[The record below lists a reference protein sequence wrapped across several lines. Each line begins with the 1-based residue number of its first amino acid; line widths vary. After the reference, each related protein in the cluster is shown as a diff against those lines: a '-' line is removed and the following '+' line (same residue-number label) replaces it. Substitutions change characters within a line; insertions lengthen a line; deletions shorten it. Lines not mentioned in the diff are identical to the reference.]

1 MPPKT
6 YLSSGINLEA
16 AASVKELFKPHIRST
31 FTPQVMGDIGAFG
44 GLYRLNSYHHPVLV
58 SGTDNVGTKLKLA
71 SWLNQFDTIGH
82 DVVNQN
88 VNDIITTGA
97 RPLFFLDY
105 IAVDSLIPKQLESI
119 VKGIAEACRL
129 AGCALIG
136 GETAQLPNV
145 YVPGAFDL
153 AGFVVGAVEQD
164 SILDGS
170 SVEQGDTLLAL
181 PASGLHT
188 NGYSMVRQ
196 VFNLERNQSPL
207 QTHYSELGRTL
218 GDSLLEPHRSYWPIL
233 EPILPHIKAMAHIT
247 GGGLLENLGRV
258 IPAGLSAHI
267 DYNSWEPPPLFQ
279 IIQKQGGISKEE
291 MHRVFNMGVGMVV
304 MCAPE
309 RANEVFRV
317 LPDTWV
323 LGEIVP
329 ATSKH

>member
-1 MPPKT
+1 MSPKT
-6 YLSSGINLEA
+6 YLSSGIDLEA

-31 FTPQVMGDIGAFG
+31 FTPEVMGDIGAFG
-44 GLYRLNSYHHPVLV
+44 GLYRLNLYRNPVLV

-71 SWLNQFDTIGH
+71 SWLGQFDTIGH

-129 AGCALIG
+129 TGCALIG

-153 AGFVVGAVEQD
+153 AGFIVGAVEQD

-170 SVEQGDTLLAL
+170 SVKPGDTLLAL

-196 VFNLERNQSPL
+196 VFNLEQNQSPL

-218 GDSLLEPHRSYWPIL
+218 GDTLLEPHRSYWPML

-247 GGGLLENLGRV
+247 GGGLLDNLGRV
-258 IPAGLSAHI
+258 IPAGLSARI
-267 DYNSWEPPPLFQ
+267 DYSSWEPPPIFQ

-291 MHRVFNMGVGMVV
+291 MRRVFNMGVGMVA
-304 MCAPE
+304 MCTPE

-323 LGEIVP
+323 LGEVVS